1 MSDSGNRRYRTP
13 ESARRA
19 VTDKLRAEAA
29 SGPWTLMDLQRQ
41 YAYDQLIERLYRI
54 DDKWV
59 VKGATA
65 LLARRISVRHTID
78 IDLYRT
84 GAINEVERLLREA
97 STLDIGDWMH
107 FEVGASVRIQ
117 ASGAQGS
124 LFTATGNQALTRDF
138 TAPQLPMNKPQGVR
152 TRIRSFIGSKA
163 WATFQAGLVADGVLM
178 SAEPDVVLPLTSVNI
193 GNQMRTEWK
202 AYPLVDHI
210 ADKICAILERHG
222 GVSSTRYKDLV
233 DLVAIIQRSEVLAKP
248 QIIALSKEAE
258 RRDLALPREFDV
270 PDHELWR
277 IGYQAESRRT
287 VGLSASRLDEAL
299 ALVSPFIDP
308 LLVGTA
314 TGRWEPR
321 ALSWFSEGIP

>member
-117 ASGAQGS
+117 ASGAQG
-124 LFTATGNQALTRDF
+124 
-138 TAPQLPMNKPQGVR
+138 VR

-163 WATFQAGLVADGVLM
+163 WATFQADLVADGVLM

-314 TGRWEPR
+314 TGRWEPK

>member
-117 ASGAQGS
+117 ASGAQG
-124 LFTATGNQALTRDF
+124 
-138 TAPQLPMNKPQGVR
+138 VR

-163 WATFQAGLVADGVLM
+163 WATFQADLVADGVLM

-233 DLVAIIQRSEVLAKP
+233 DLVAIIQRSEVLARP

-258 RRDLALPREFDV
+258 RRDLALPREFGV

>member
-117 ASGAQGS
+117 ASGAQG
-124 LFTATGNQALTRDF
+124 
-138 TAPQLPMNKPQGVR
+138 VR

-163 WATFQAGLVADGVLM
+163 WATFQADLVADGVLM

>member
-78 IDLYRT
+78 IYLYRT

-117 ASGAQGS
+117 ASGAQG
-124 LFTATGNQALTRDF
+124 
-138 TAPQLPMNKPQGVR
+138 VR

-163 WATFQAGLVADGVLM
+163 WATFQADLVADGVLM

-299 ALVSPFIDP
+299 ALVSPFIE
-308 LLVGTA
+308 A
-314 TGRWEPR
+314 Y
-321 ALSWFSEGIP
+321 S

>member
-19 VTDKLRAEAA
+19 VTDELRAEAA

-117 ASGAQGS
+117 ASGAQG
-124 LFTATGNQALTRDF
+124 
-138 TAPQLPMNKPQGVR
+138 VR

-163 WATFQAGLVADGVLM
+163 WATFQADLVADGVLM

>member
-59 VKGATA
+59 
-65 LLARRISVRHTID
+65 RHTID

-117 ASGAQGS
+117 ASGA
-124 LFTATGNQALTRDF
+124 
-138 TAPQLPMNKPQGVR
+138 QGVR

>member
-117 ASGAQGS
+117 ASGAQG
-124 LFTATGNQALTRDF
+124 
-138 TAPQLPMNKPQGVR
+138 VR

-163 WATFQAGLVADGVLM
+163 WATFQADLVADGVLM

-233 DLVAIIQRSEVLAKP
+233 DLVAIIQRSEVLARP

-277 IGYQAESRRT
+277 IGYRAESRRT

-314 TGRWEPR
+314 TGRWEPK

>member
-1 MSDSGNRRYRTP
+1 M
-13 ESARRA
+13 
-19 VTDKLRAEAA
+19 
-29 SGPWTLMDLQRQ
+29 MDLQRQ

-117 ASGAQGS
+117 ASGA
-124 LFTATGNQALTRDF
+124 
-138 TAPQLPMNKPQGVR
+138 QGVR

-314 TGRWEPR
+314 TGCWEPR

>member
-78 IDLYRT
+78 IYLYRT

-117 ASGAQGS
+117 ASGAQG
-124 LFTATGNQALTRDF
+124 
-138 TAPQLPMNKPQGVR
+138 VR

-163 WATFQAGLVADGVLM
+163 WATFQADLVADGVLM

-270 PDHELWR
+270 PDHELWS

>member
-54 DDKWV
+54 EDKWV

-117 ASGAQGS
+117 ASGA
-124 LFTATGNQALTRDF
+124 
-138 TAPQLPMNKPQGVR
+138 QGVR

>member
-78 IDLYRT
+78 IYLYRT

-117 ASGAQGS
+117 ASGAQG
-124 LFTATGNQALTRDF
+124 
-138 TAPQLPMNKPQGVR
+138 VR

-163 WATFQAGLVADGVLM
+163 WATFQADLVADGVLM

-314 TGRWEPR
+314 TGRWEPK

>member
-1 MSDSGNRRYRTP
+1 
-13 ESARRA
+13 
-19 VTDKLRAEAA
+19 
-29 SGPWTLMDLQRQ
+29 MDLQRQ

-78 IDLYRT
+78 IYLYRT

-117 ASGAQGS
+117 ASGAQG
-124 LFTATGNQALTRDF
+124 
-138 TAPQLPMNKPQGVR
+138 VR

-163 WATFQAGLVADGVLM
+163 WATFQADLVADGVLM

>member
-1 MSDSGNRRYRTP
+1 M
-13 ESARRA
+13 
-19 VTDKLRAEAA
+19 
-29 SGPWTLMDLQRQ
+29 MDLQRQ

-117 ASGAQGS
+117 ASGA
-124 LFTATGNQALTRDF
+124 
-138 TAPQLPMNKPQGVR
+138 QGVR

>member
-117 ASGAQGS
+117 ASGAQG
-124 LFTATGNQALTRDF
+124 
-138 TAPQLPMNKPQGVR
+138 VR
-152 TRIRSFIGSKA
+152 TRIRSFIGSK
-163 WATFQAGLVADGVLM
+163 
-178 SAEPDVVLPLTSVNI
+178 
-193 GNQMRTEWK
+193 
-202 AYPLVDHI
+202 
-210 ADKICAILERHG
+210 
-222 GVSSTRYKDLV
+222 
-233 DLVAIIQRSEVLAKP
+233 
-248 QIIALSKEAE
+248 EA
-258 RRDLALPREFDV
+258 
-270 PDHELWR
+270 
-277 IGYQAESRRT
+277 
-287 VGLSASRLDEAL
+287 
-299 ALVSPFIDP
+299 
-308 LLVGTA
+308 
-314 TGRWEPR
+314 
-321 ALSWFSEGIP
+321 

>member
-78 IDLYRT
+78 IYLYRT

-117 ASGAQGS
+117 ASGAQG
-124 LFTATGNQALTRDF
+124 
-138 TAPQLPMNKPQGVR
+138 VR

-163 WATFQAGLVADGVLM
+163 WATFQADLVADGVLM

-193 GNQMRTEWK
+193 GNQMRTDWK

>member
-1 MSDSGNRRYRTP
+1 M
-13 ESARRA
+13 
-19 VTDKLRAEAA
+19 TDKLRAEAA

-78 IDLYRT
+78 IYLYRT

-117 ASGAQGS
+117 ASGAQG
-124 LFTATGNQALTRDF
+124 
-138 TAPQLPMNKPQGVR
+138 VR

-163 WATFQAGLVADGVLM
+163 WATFQADLVADGVLM

>member
-1 MSDSGNRRYRTP
+1 M
-13 ESARRA
+13 
-19 VTDKLRAEAA
+19 
-29 SGPWTLMDLQRQ
+29 MDLQRQ

-117 ASGAQGS
+117 ASGAQG
-124 LFTATGNQALTRDF
+124 
-138 TAPQLPMNKPQGVR
+138 VR

-163 WATFQAGLVADGVLM
+163 WATFQADLVADGVLM

-233 DLVAIIQRSEVLAKP
+233 DLVAIIQRSEVLARP

-314 TGRWEPR
+314 TGRWEPK

>member
-19 VTDKLRAEAA
+19 V
-29 SGPWTLMDLQRQ
+29 TLMDLQRQ

-117 ASGAQGS
+117 ASGA
-124 LFTATGNQALTRDF
+124 
-138 TAPQLPMNKPQGVR
+138 QGVR

-314 TGRWEPR
+314 TGCWEPR

>member
-78 IDLYRT
+78 IYLYRT

-117 ASGAQGS
+117 ASGAQG
-124 LFTATGNQALTRDF
+124 
-138 TAPQLPMNKPQGVR
+138 VR

-163 WATFQAGLVADGVLM
+163 WATFQADLVADGVLM

-308 LLVGTA
+308 LLVGIA

>member
-117 ASGAQGS
+117 ASGAQG
-124 LFTATGNQALTRDF
+124 
-138 TAPQLPMNKPQGVR
+138 VR

-163 WATFQAGLVADGVLM
+163 WATFQADLVADGVLM

-233 DLVAIIQRSEVLAKP
+233 DLVAIIQRSEVLARP

-314 TGRWEPR
+314 TGRWEPK

>member
-117 ASGAQGS
+117 ASGAQG
-124 LFTATGNQALTRDF
+124 
-138 TAPQLPMNKPQGVR
+138 VR

-163 WATFQAGLVADGVLM
+163 WATFQADLVADGVLM

-233 DLVAIIQRSEVLAKP
+233 DLVAIIQRSEVLARP

>member
-78 IDLYRT
+78 IYLYRT

-117 ASGAQGS
+117 ASGAQG
-124 LFTATGNQALTRDF
+124 
-138 TAPQLPMNKPQGVR
+138 VR

-163 WATFQAGLVADGVLM
+163 WATFQADLVADGVLM

>member
-117 ASGAQGS
+117 ASGA
-124 LFTATGNQALTRDF
+124 
-138 TAPQLPMNKPQGVR
+138 QGVR